1 MDKRQASERISKLKK
16 WLKEWNQEYFAG
28 SNNPAVSEEARNNLK
43 RELEDLEKQ
52 FPEFITPDSPTQRV
66 GIPLSGKLPKLAH
79 KSRKM
84 SLGDVFTFAELQEWE
99 ERILKFIPSEKVEY
113 FCELK
118 IDGLNVALW
127 YEKGELTRALTRGD
141 GVVGEDIT
149 HAIRTIHSIP
159 LHLKKAISCEVSG
172 EVFMPKAAFEKLNQN
187 LKKQNEELLSAGKK
201 EIQLFANP
209 RNAAAGSVRQL
220 NPEIAASRDL
230 AMFFYAMGE
239 FRAEE
244 TKVSQPKTQQELLQL
259 MSDLGLPVS
268 TYHKLVTNLGDA
280 EKLYKTW
287 EKKREELPFDI
298 DGVVVKVNDFSQQT
312 RMGNTAKSPRGMI
325 AYKFPALQVSTVVEA
340 IEIQVGRTG
349 VLTPVA
355 HLRPVAV
362 AGSIVSRATLHNAD
376 EIARKDVRVGD
387 TVIIQKA
394 GDIIPE
400 VVSVIT
406 ELREKHSKK
415 FQFPTHCPICNSLAV
430 KAEGEVA
437 LRCSNPS
444 CAAIHQE
451 NFIHFVGKSALD
463 IDGLGEK
470 VIEALLEANLIE
482 DAADIFTLTEGDLSQ
497 LPLFKEKRVVNL
509 LEAIEKAKK
518 VKLARLIF
526 GLGIRFVGE
535 VSAGDIA
542 KEFQSHQPSPFGLR
556 PAGQHFTLSEFLE
569 FAKAKTEAQW
579 SEIEGIGEK
588 VAESLVEWF
597 HSKANQDLLKR
608 LENVGIQ
615 LLPEEVAV
623 QKLGGKIFVV
633 TGTLE
638 KYSRQGI
645 KDMIKKYGGKVAS
658 TISANTDFLVAG
670 ESAGSKLKK
679 AEELGVRVIS
689 EGEFEKLLR
698 E

>member
-43 RELEDLEKQ
+43 RELEDLEKA

-66 GIPLSGKLPKLAH
+66 GIPLSGKLPKVSH

-159 LHLKKAISCEVSG
+159 LRLNQAISCEVSG
-172 EVFMPKAAFEKLNQN
+172 EVFMPKSAFLKLNQN
-187 LKKQNEELLSAGKK
+187 LKKQNEELKSAEKK

-325 AYKFPALQVSTVVEA
+325 AYKFPAMQVSTVVEA

-400 VVSVIT
+400 LVSVIN

-415 FQFPTHCPICNSLAV
+415 FQFPTHCPVCNSLAV

-437 LRCSNPS
+437 LRCNNPS

-509 LEAIEKAKK
+509 LAAIQQAKQ

-542 KEFQSHQPSPFGLR
+542 KEFQ
-556 PAGQHFTLSEFLE
+556 ANAQHFDLEDFLQ
-569 FAKAKTEAQW
+569 FAKAKTETQW

-588 VAESLVEWF
+588 VAQSLVEWF
-597 HSKANQDLLKR
+597 AAKENQDLMKK

-615 LLPEEVAV
+615 LIREEVAL

-658 TISANTDFLVAG
+658 TISSNTDFLVAG

-679 AEELGVRVIS
+679 ATELGVKIIS
-689 EGEFEKLLR
+689 ESEFEKLLH
-698 E
+698 

>member
-1 MDKRQASERISKLKK
+1 MDKRQASDRISKLKK
-16 WLKEWNQEYFAG
+16 WLKEWNQEYFSG
-28 SNNPAVSEEARNNLK
+28 SNNPTVSEEARNNLK
-43 RELEDLEKQ
+43 RELEDLENQ

-66 GIPLSGKLPKLAH
+66 GIPLSGKLPKVSH

-99 ERILKFIPSEKVEY
+99 ERILKFIPNEKVEY

-127 YEKGELTRALTRGD
+127 YEKGEFIRALTRGD
-141 GVVGEDIT
+141 GVMGEDIT
-149 HAIRTIHSIP
+149 HTIRTISSIP
-159 LHLKKAISCEVSG
+159 LRLKQAISCEVSG
-172 EVFMPKAAFEKLNQN
+172 EVFMPKAAFLRLNKE
-187 LKKQNEELLSAGKK
+187 LEKQNKELQKAGKK

-220 NPEIAASRDL
+220 NPEIAASREL

-239 FRAEE
+239 FRAEA

-259 MSDLGLPVS
+259 MEDLGLPVS
-268 TYHKLVTNLGDA
+268 SYHKLVSNLQDA

-287 EKKREELPFDI
+287 EKQREELPFDI

-325 AYKFPALQVSTVVEA
+325 AYKFPAAQVSTVVEA

-400 VVSVIT
+400 VVSVIH
-406 ELREKHSKK
+406 ELREKHSHK
-415 FQFPTHCPICNSLAV
+415 FVFPTHCPVCNSLAM
-430 KAEGEVA
+430 KTEGEVA
-437 LRCSNPS
+437 LRCSNPN

-451 NFIHFVGKSALD
+451 NFIHFVSKAALD

-482 DAADIFTLTEGDLSQ
+482 DAADIFTLTEGDLRQ
-497 LPLFKEKRVVNL
+497 LPLFKEKRVENL
-509 LEAIEKAKK
+509 LIAIQKAKQ

-542 KEFQSHQPSPFGLR
+542 KEFQSHSK
-556 PAGQHFTLSEFLE
+556 HFTLSEFLE
-569 FAKAKTEAQW
+569 FAKAKTTEEW

-597 HSKANQDLLKR
+597 HSKANQDLLKK
-608 LENVGIQ
+608 LENVGVTLI
-615 LLPEEVAV
+615 PEEIAI

-633 TGTLE
+633 TGSLE

-658 TISANTDFLVAG
+658 AISSNTDFLIAG
-670 ESAGSKLKK
+670 EAAGSKLKK
-679 AEELGVRVIS
+679 AEELNVKIIS
-689 EGEFEKLLR
+689 ESEFEKLLH
-698 E
+698 